1 MHVHE
6 IGSRKDHRGVDLIS
20 DVLPFGRL
28 WYGESNAVSYA
39 KFYSRS
45 HNAVIRVYAPEG
57 SRTVGV
63 WEAGI
68 ALGKRMFRVVRR
80 QPICQAAFNGEFGNS
95 RDASVH
101 ADGAKS
107 RCPKRVAGTLR
118 RRNSLHMA
126 MQIGV
131 RACPRYRFHDCGPH
145 SAQTE
150 QGGQTA
156 LLTSL

>member
-1 MHVHE
+1 
-6 IGSRKDHRGVDLIS
+6 
-20 DVLPFGRL
+20 
-28 WYGESNAVSYA
+28 
-39 KFYSRS
+39 
-45 HNAVIRVYAPEG
+45 
-57 SRTVGV
+57 
-63 WEAGI
+63 
-68 ALGKRMFRVVRR
+68 MFRVVRR

-107 RCPKRVAGTLR
+107 RCPKRVAGALR

-126 MQIGV
+126 IQIGV

-150 QGGQTA
+150 QGGETASLISLSQRPPILFRGATKCWPYLRVALSRSFALSQTKGRYPGLRA
-156 LLTSL
+156 SVPTGFSQTRSAMPSATRSFSVDHMMP